1 MIGAGSRSSAK
12 RRLPP
17 ESGLG
22 ELDPGK
28 EKASFPHVRGNV
40 TLTRNYETMRNL
52 NLGGACPRRQI
63 THAVTR
69 AMLHPNA
76 PVDVALG
83 DCDLAVFAFNGTYA
97 ECLEVLSSVAIDK
110 RRPWLAATFADHVSP
125 QLRGLLLMRPCFG
138 QLHVCLVEPC
148 LTEVGKP
155 MLLVSADRSQAF
167 ELDADGRFVERSVPS
182 PAKLEKGIERAW
194 TELTR
199 RMLAVT
205 DEAGEF
211 RFGSCIAVVPVRK
224 ARSR

>member
-1 MIGAGSRSSAK
+1 
-12 RRLPP
+12 
-17 ESGLG
+17 
-22 ELDPGK
+22 
-28 EKASFPHVRGNV
+28 
-40 TLTRNYETMRNL
+40 MRNL
-52 NLGGACPRRQI
+52 NLGGACPRRPI
-63 THAVTR
+63 THALPR
-69 AMLHPNA
+69 AMMHPTDPA
-76 PVDVALG
+76 DVVLG
-83 DCDLAVFAFNGTYA
+83 DCDLGVFAFSGTYA
-97 ECLEVLSSVAIDK
+97 ECIEVMAGAAIDK

-148 LTEVGKP
+148 LTQVGKP

-205 DEAGEF
+205 NEAGEF